1 MKRMIK
7 KTQYVLPGI
16 IGLTLVGTI
25 ISLMGVVF
33 AFLSKRVL
41 DVATGQAEGDL
52 LREGLLLF
60 GFLALQLLLDV
71 VLSVLDVHVSGRF
84 QIREKTNLFS
94 TIMKKNYIQI
104 SEYHS
109 GELLNRINSDINVI
123 TTGLVQMLPNLFFY
137 VTKIVFSFCALYV
150 LDKTFAFL
158 CLLVGPLIFV
168 TACVYRKYMKK
179 LHKEHQEA
187 DGKVKS
193 FMQETLKNILVI
205 KSFGCGEAAAEK
217 SRKLQFNLFKVSLK
231 RNRISVLAHIFFYV
245 GLTAGYYIALAWG
258 AYKISKGLMTFG
270 TLTALLQL
278 VGQIQSPF
286 QGISSLLPQ
295 YYAMQASGERLAEIE
310 DLPEDAVSIYD
321 EEKVKTWSSVEFSG
335 IDFAYKTEKVLRG
348 VNFSI
353 KKGDFIVITGTS
365 GTGKSTL
372 LKVMLGILQPEAGE
386 AVVVLK
392 DGTKLSLEQTC
403 KQLFSYVPQGNLIVS
418 GSIRENL
425 AFFKT
430 DVLEEAMIEAA
441 KTAQIWDFIRELPE
455 GFDTVL
461 GEGGL
466 GLSEGQIQRLSV
478 ARAVLHDSPI
488 LLLDEA
494 TSALDEQTEL
504 AILQA
509 LKERQDKTCILVSH
523 KKAALDFCDTVFHF
537 EGSQIFSD
545 EKSKKN

>member
-1 MKRMIK
+1 MKRIIK
-7 KTQYVLPGI
+7 KAQYVLPGI

-25 ISLMGVVF
+25 ISMMGVVF

-41 DVATGQAEGDL
+41 DVATGQAEGNL
-52 LREGLLLF
+52 LTEGLLLF
-60 GFLALQLLLDV
+60 GFLAIQLLLDV
-71 VLSVLDVHVSGRF
+71 VMSMLEVRVSGRF
-84 QIREKTNLFS
+84 QIREKTNLFNI
-94 TIMKKNYIQI
+94 IMKKNYMQI
-104 SEYHS
+104 SGYHS
-109 GELLNRINSDINVI
+109 GELLNRINSDVNVV
-123 TTGLVQMLPNLFFY
+123 TTGLIQMLPNLFFY
-137 VTKIVFSFCALYV
+137 VTKIIFSFCALYV
-150 LDKTFAFL
+150 LDRTFAFL

-187 DGKVKS
+187 DGRVKS

-205 KSFGCGEAAAEK
+205 KSFGCGEAAADK
-217 SRKLQFNLFKVSLK
+217 SRNLQFKLFKLSLK
-231 RNRISVLAHIFFYV
+231 RNRISILAHVFFYV

-310 DLPEDAVSIYD
+310 DLPEDTATAFV
-321 EEKVKTWSSVEFSG
+321 EGLEKNWSSIELSG
-335 IDFAYKTEKVLRG
+335 VDFAYQTDKVLDTVSLT
-348 VNFSI
+348 VNQ
-353 KKGDFIVITGTS
+353 GEFIVITGTS

-372 LKVMLGILQPEAGE
+372 LKLMLGILPPNAGK
-386 AVVVLK
+386 ASVTLKNGMVLP
-392 DGTKLSLEQTC
+392 LEQAA

-430 DVLEEAMIEAA
+430 NVSEGDMIEAA
-441 KTAQIWDFIRELPE
+441 KTAQIWDYISELPD
-455 GFDTVL
+455 GLDTVL

-466 GLSEGQIQRLSV
+466 GLSEGQIQRLAV
-478 ARAVLHDSPI
+478 ARAVLHNSPV

-537 EGSQIFSD
+537 EGNQIFSD
-545 EKSKKN
+545 KKSEKN